1 MACKVVDDD
10 TIQKIVSN
18 YIKHRNYKAN
28 SRVNDNHH
36 SLTDQQSEENGTETT
51 LRDDN
56 VLPAKDWFL
65 EGALSAFQSIRNV
78 ATLRL
83 KEEDFVKE
91 VEVAFRKFVEFI
103 NNIRLTQIEE
113 NLKTSSTSSS
123 SSWNQKRMPQ
133 QHGEE
138 LWMTCFPLFVH
149 IFIQLF
155 ECGHVAN
162 AQNFFIEHYQRF
174 TKKSNHVQFLSS
186 MQSSLNNNSLNS
198 ALQNFKNFKC
208 RIMITEQSFNLLTQF
223 LKHEQHLSILQ
234 TFNSCLDFRVMTQEE
249 YSNQQT
255 YQGVSAQNDS
265 VHQDDILAE
274 NLANPNN
281 SEEMNEILNII
292 KSVRDMDDE
301 ENDDDNNEP
310 SDLNYP
316 TQAYQTT
323 VCLCR
328 MQSANTSSVAISKNL
343 AKIVAGTENSE
354 ILLWDC
360 DLTDELE
367 YFSSRLYRHWKRVPV
382 RQITSEVDFKFINPK
397 TCDDKS
403 VTDDDD
409 DDDDDDDEKD
419 DFKNQVNPI
428 IFRGHSNTVYEMSF
442 LFDSNLLLSCSSD
455 TTIRAWDVNSSS
467 CLAVY
472 KGHASAI
479 WTIDS
484 NDSGC
489 FISGGRDGI
498 AHMWDIER
506 TVPMRIYSGHL
517 MDINQIKFHP
527 NCNYLATA
535 SADKT
540 IILWDVNQ
548 VRQVR
553 MFCGHTA
560 SVNAIRFSSCGKYLA
575 SASEDGSVKIWDISQ
590 GRCIAEMLDHQDDI
604 RCITF
609 GPNDHL
615 LASCGIGSSAVH
627 IWENS
632 IACAKSQQ
640 SVPFIAID
648 VNSSNS
654 SSNGNGRENESE
666 SMTTNINT
674 SQNCLMQLQ
683 FIRHNVLLAFSKKK
697 LDPNNVF
704 ETKFM
709 NNSRLDF

>member
-1 MACKVVDDD
+1 MECKIVDDD
-10 TIQKIVSN
+10 TIQKILSN
-18 YIKHRNYKAN
+18 YIKHRNYKTN
-28 SRVNDNHH
+28 TRLNDNH
-36 SLTDQQSEENGTETT
+36 SLNHNDQQQQSTLENGGDDQTT

-83 KEEDFVKE
+83 NEEDFVKE
-91 VEVAFRKFVEFI
+91 VEIAFRKFVEFI
-103 NNIRLTQIEE
+103 NNIRSIQIDD
-113 NLKTSSTSSS
+113 NPSNQSSS
-123 SSWNQKRMPQ
+123 STTTPLMQQKRIP

-155 ECGHVAN
+155 ECGYVSN

-186 MQSSLNNNSLNS
+186 MQSSLNNNTLNS

-208 RIMITEQSFNLLTQF
+208 RIMITEESFNLLTQF

-249 YSNQQT
+249 YSNQQA
-255 YQGVSAQNDS
+255 YQTMNQNSDS
-265 VHQDDILAE
+265 TTNNHQDDYLYE
-274 NLANPNN
+274 NLANEEN
-281 SEEMNEILNII
+281 SDEMNEILNII
-292 KSVRDMDDE
+292 KSVREMNND
-301 ENDDDNNEP
+301 NDDDVNNNNGEQSSL
-310 SDLNYP
+310 SDPLNYP

-323 VCLCR
+323 ICLCR
-328 MQSANTSSVAISKNL
+328 MQSSILSSIAISKNL
-343 AKIVAGTENSE
+343 SKIVAGNENSE
-354 ILLWDC
+354 ILLWDT
-360 DLTDELE
+360 DLTDELQ
-367 YFSSRLYRHWKRVPV
+367 YYSSRIYRHWKRVPV
-382 RQITSEVDFKFINPK
+382 RRIQSDLDFKFIDRKIFQSNDEPNIEN
-397 TCDDKS
+397 
-403 VTDDDD
+403 
-409 DDDDDDDEKD
+409 DDED
-419 DFKNQVNPI
+419 VKNQLEPI

-442 LFDSNLLLSCSSD
+442 LFDSNVLLSCSSD
-455 TTIRAWDVNSSS
+455 TTIRAWDINSSS
-467 CLAVY
+467 CLAIY
-472 KGHASAI
+472 KGHSSAI

-517 MDINQIKFHP
+517 MDINQLKFHP

-535 SADKT
+535 SSDKT

-560 SVNAIRFSSCGKYLA
+560 PVNTIRFSSCGKYLG

-590 GRCIAEMLDHQDDI
+590 GRCIAEMIDHQDNI

-615 LASCGIGSSAVH
+615 LASCGIGSSAIH
-627 IWENS
+627 IWENP
-632 IACAKSQQ
+632 IGCARSQQ
-640 SVPFIAID
+640 SIPFIAID
-648 VNSSNS
+648 VNSSN
-654 SSNGNGRENESE
+654 NDTKLSE
-666 SMTTNINT
+666 SNTNHN
-674 SQNCLMQLQ
+674 LMQLQ
-683 FIRHNVLLAFSKKK
+683 FIRHNVLLAFSKKI
-697 LDPNNVF
+697 
-704 ETKFM
+704 
-709 NNSRLDF
+709 